1 MSNPSV
7 VVLGGGL
14 SGMAAAFGLAQAG
27 WRDITIVEAGADL
40 GGLAG
45 TVVRDGHLYPLTYH
59 HILDQDRTLHYF
71 LDRVGALPRVRW
83 RKIKLLFEAQGRFSD
98 FANPSDFLRFP
109 MGLGDKARFVRLM
122 LRCFSKTDWSD
133 WQDRSAADL
142 VNEWGGPGVRE
153 SIFDRLSQL
162 KFELPCDQVSGS
174 WLGSRLR
181 FREGSS
187 PLGYI
192 PGSNWTHDLCAGLT
206 EILEDRGVRLE
217 LGARVEKLHGAAD
230 AISSVQLE
238 DGRRL
243 EADLFVSTLPTETY
257 LELIEDPDT
266 PELGTIRYTAMLAAL
281 CATEQRIDPD
291 FYWLTLASLDS
302 SACGIFVL
310 DSLNPTLGAPGDS
323 WVHFVTHLRTRDDP
337 RFRQSDDEILAGYEA
352 DFRRLFGRELAP
364 SWTRVVRLPRYSPV
378 FHRGYRNPPVRS
390 SRFSNTYFAGNYR
403 SFPSIA
409 STGTALGSGL
419 DAADAI
425 LRDRCRGGCV
435 QAAIDA
441 ARAVIATVRPP
452 ARPPADLL
460 PPRRGRPG
468 VTGPE
473 SGCTNRPGRRGCR
486 CRSRRSAR
494 T

>member
-162 KFELPCDQVSGS
+162 KFELPCD
-174 WLGSRLR
+174 
-181 FREGSS
+181 
-187 PLGYI
+187 
-192 PGSNWTHDLCAGLT
+192 
-206 EILEDRGVRLE
+206 
-217 LGARVEKLHGAAD
+217 
-230 AISSVQLE
+230 
-238 DGRRL
+238 
-243 EADLFVSTLPTETY
+243 
-257 LELIEDPDT
+257 
-266 PELGTIRYTAMLAAL
+266 
-281 CATEQRIDPD
+281 
-291 FYWLTLASLDS
+291 
-302 SACGIFVL
+302 
-310 DSLNPTLGAPGDS
+310 
-323 WVHFVTHLRTRDDP
+323 
-337 RFRQSDDEILAGYEA
+337 
-352 DFRRLFGRELAP
+352 
-364 SWTRVVRLPRYSPV
+364 
-378 FHRGYRNPPVRS
+378 
-390 SRFSNTYFAGNYR
+390 
-403 SFPSIA
+403 
-409 STGTALGSGL
+409 
-419 DAADAI
+419 
-425 LRDRCRGGCV
+425 
-435 QAAIDA
+435 
-441 ARAVIATVRPP
+441 
-452 ARPPADLL
+452 
-460 PPRRGRPG
+460 
-468 VTGPE
+468 
-473 SGCTNRPGRRGCR
+473 
-486 CRSRRSAR
+486 
-494 T
+494 